1 MKSDNNIYNIIKLIK
16 ILMTTQKKLD
26 VPQKKLMFDPEVL
39 NNSHFYSEG
48 KEAVMSGEFL
58 GTFKNS
64 VNKLKW
70 ITIPAAFKKK
80 FNTQV
85 KQTVVI
91 TLGPNGNIAIYPLDN
106 WNEKIDKLKNGTDR
120 DKQLLSN
127 LRTFASSEQKIEQNG
142 RIKIGTELL
151 EIANIKDKV
160 IIKGSGNYIS
170 VWSPQNYEQFRQKRL
185 EEHKKLFN
193 SMDYQ

>member
-1 MKSDNNIYNIIKLIK
+1 
-16 ILMTTQKKLD
+16 
-26 VPQKKLMFDPEVL
+26 
-39 NNSHFYSEG
+39 
-48 KEAVMSGEFL
+48 MSGEFL

-80 FNTQV
+80 FNLQA
-85 KQTVVI
+85 KQTVII
-91 TLGPNGNIAIYPLDN
+91 TLGPNDVIAIYPLDN
-106 WNEKIDKLKNGTDR
+106 WKEKIDKLKEGSDR

-127 LRTFASSEQKIEQNG
+127 LRTFASSEQKMEQNG

-160 IIKGSGNYIS
+160 IIKGSGSYIS
-170 VWSPQNYEQFRQKRL
+170 VWSPENYEQFRQKRL
-185 EEHKKLFN
+185 EEHRKLFN
-193 SMDYQ
+193 SLDYQ

>member
-1 MKSDNNIYNIIKLIK
+1 
-16 ILMTTQKKLD
+16 
-26 VPQKKLMFDPEVL
+26 
-39 NNSHFYSEG
+39 
-48 KEAVMSGEFL
+48 MSGEFL
-58 GTFKNS
+58 GTFQNS

-70 ITIPAAFKKK
+70 ITIPAVFKKK
-80 FNTQV
+80 FNPRI

-91 TLGPNGNIAIYPLDN
+91 TLGPNGNIAIYPMDN
-106 WNEKIDKLKNGTDR
+106 WDEKIEKLKIGTDR

-127 LRTFASSEQKIEQNG
+127 LRTFASSEQKMEQNG

-160 IIKGSGNYIS
+160 VIKGSGNYIS
-170 VWSPQNYEQFRQKRL
+170 VWSPENYEQFCQKHL

>member
-1 MKSDNNIYNIIKLIK
+1 
-16 ILMTTQKKLD
+16 
-26 VPQKKLMFDPEVL
+26 
-39 NNSHFYSEG
+39 
-48 KEAVMSGEFL
+48 MSGEFL

-80 FNTQV
+80 FSTQA

-91 TLGPNGNIAIYPLDN
+91 TLGPNADIAIYPLDN
-106 WNEKIDKLKNGTDR
+106 WNDKVEILKNGSER

-127 LRTFASSEQKIEQNG
+127 LRTFASSEQKLEQNG

-170 VWSPQNYEQFRQKRL
+170 VWSPQNFEQFRQKRL
-185 EEHKKLFN
+185 EEHRKQFN

>member
-1 MKSDNNIYNIIKLIK
+1 
-16 ILMTTQKKLD
+16 
-26 VPQKKLMFDPEVL
+26 
-39 NNSHFYSEG
+39 
-48 KEAVMSGEFL
+48 MSGEFL
-58 GTFKNS
+58 GTFRNS

-70 ITIPAAFKKK
+70 ITIPAVFKKK
-80 FNTQV
+80 FNPQV
-85 KQTVVI
+85 KQTIVI

-106 WNEKIDKLKNGTDR
+106 WNEKIDKLKEGSER

-127 LRTFASSEQKIEQNG
+127 LRTFASSEQKMEKNG
-142 RIKIGTELL
+142 RIKIGSELL

-160 IIKGSGNYIS
+160 IIKGTGNYIS

-185 EEHKKLFN
+185 EEHKKQFN

>member
-1 MKSDNNIYNIIKLIK
+1 
-16 ILMTTQKKLD
+16 
-26 VPQKKLMFDPEVL
+26 
-39 NNSHFYSEG
+39 
-48 KEAVMSGEFL
+48 MSGEFL

-80 FNTQV
+80 FNPQIEQSV
-85 KQTVVI
+85 II
-91 TLGPNGNIAIYPLDN
+91 TLGPDTDIAIYPLDN
-106 WNEKIDKLKNGTDR
+106 WNEKIDKLKNGNER

-127 LRTFASSEQKIEQNG
+127 LRTFATSEQKMEQNG
-142 RIKIGTELL
+142 RIKIDTELL

-170 VWSPQNYEQFRQKRL
+170 VWSPENYEQFRQKRL
-185 EEHKKLFN
+185 EEHRKLFN

>member
-1 MKSDNNIYNIIKLIK
+1 
-16 ILMTTQKKLD
+16 
-26 VPQKKLMFDPEVL
+26 
-39 NNSHFYSEG
+39 
-48 KEAVMSGEFL
+48 MSGEFL

-106 WNEKIDKLKNGTDR
+106 WNEKIDKLKNSTDR
-120 DKQLLSN
+120 DKQLLAN

-160 IIKGSGNYIS
+160 IIKGAGNYIS
-170 VWSPQNYEQFRQKRL
+170 VWSPENYEQFRQKRL
-185 EEHKKLFN
+185 EEHRKLFN

>member
-1 MKSDNNIYNIIKLIK
+1 
-16 ILMTTQKKLD
+16 
-26 VPQKKLMFDPEVL
+26 
-39 NNSHFYSEG
+39 
-48 KEAVMSGEFL
+48 MSGEFL

-80 FNTQV
+80 FSTQA

-91 TLGPNGNIAIYPLDN
+91 TLGPNTDIAIYPLDN
-106 WNEKIDKLKNGTDR
+106 WKDKIEILKNGTER

-127 LRTFASSEQKIEQNG
+127 LRTFASSEQKMEQNG
-142 RIKIGTELL
+142 RIKIGSELL

-170 VWSPQNYEQFRQKRL
+170 VWSPQNFEQFRQKRL
-185 EEHKKLFN
+185 EEHRKLFN
-193 SMDYQ
+193 YMDYK

>member
-1 MKSDNNIYNIIKLIK
+1 
-16 ILMTTQKKLD
+16 
-26 VPQKKLMFDPEVL
+26 MFDPEVL
-39 NNSHFYSEG
+39 NNSHFFSNG
-48 KEAVMSGEFL
+48 KEGVMSGEFL

-80 FNTQV
+80 FSTQA
-85 KQTVVI
+85 KQIVII
-91 TLGPNGNIAIYPLDN
+91 TLGPEADIAIYPLDN
-106 WNEKIDKLKNGTDR
+106 WNDKINKLKNGTDR

-127 LRTFASSEQKIEQNG
+127 LRTFASSEQKMEKNG
-142 RIKIGTELL
+142 RIKIGVELL
-151 EIANIKDKV
+151 EIANITDKV

-170 VWSPQNYEQFRQKRL
+170 VWSPESFGQFRKKRL

>member
-1 MKSDNNIYNIIKLIK
+1 
-16 ILMTTQKKLD
+16 
-26 VPQKKLMFDPEVL
+26 MFDPEIL
-39 NNSHFYSEG
+39 INSHFYSND
-48 KEAVMSGEFL
+48 KEVVMSGEFL
-58 GTFKNS
+58 GTFSNS

-70 ITIPAAFKKK
+70 ITIPAVFKKK
-80 FNTQV
+80 FNPQV
-85 KQTVVI
+85 KQTVII
-91 TLGPNGNIAIYPLDN
+91 TLGPNTDIAIYPLDN

-127 LRTFASSEQKIEQNG
+127 LRTFASSEQKIEKNG

-170 VWSPQNYEQFRQKRL
+170 VWSPKNYEQFRQKRL
-185 EEHKKLFN
+185 EEHRKLFN